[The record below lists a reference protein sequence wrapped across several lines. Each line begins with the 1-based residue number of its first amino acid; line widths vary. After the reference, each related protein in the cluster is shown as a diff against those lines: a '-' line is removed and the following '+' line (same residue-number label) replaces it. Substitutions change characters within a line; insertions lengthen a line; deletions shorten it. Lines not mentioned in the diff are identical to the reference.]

1 MKKKKQIKK
10 IKHHSKNSKPIG
22 KVAKLSIDNNIL
34 TVKYKYNEEYQKTI
48 LIATCPICNI
58 KLNVNKDGII
68 KYSLVK
74 CFNCGK
80 DITPIFSFKSEPF
93 KKKDAFDYL
102 ESPEYLKKKNEA
114 RKKDMQKRA
123 KHTTS
128 SFITAINN
136 GWLHN
141 ANSSVSKVFE
151 YVNNAILNKKVQTVS
166 FNICHAKEVKEY
178 IEKTTSGCIEIF
190 ILEDIACPSVQC
202 IIHIDYDELSIA
214 DFHELKQTIKKY
226 K

>member
-68 KYSLVK
+68 KK

-80 DITPIFSFKSEPF
+80 GITPIFSFKAEPF
-93 KKKDAFDYL
+93 
-102 ESPEYLKKKNEA
+102 E
-114 RKKDMQKRA
+114 
-123 KHTTS
+123 
-128 SFITAINN
+128 
-136 GWLHN
+136 
-141 ANSSVSKVFE
+141 
-151 YVNNAILNKKVQTVS
+151 NKPLTYHSLTQ
-166 FNICHAKEVKEY
+166 
-178 IEKTTSGCIEIF
+178 
-190 ILEDIACPSVQC
+190 
-202 IIHIDYDELSIA
+202 
-214 DFHELKQTIKKY
+214 ELKEKLFKTHEHGETVKGKEIVY
-226 K
+226 KESDVVDIINYCLNLTK